1 MSRTYQQHQKKVV
14 DPKVQFD
21 DMLSDYLV
29 KARANALRPKPYQS
43 YELEVSFGNRRPIT
57 RTDYENVI
65 SQLVRNGWHT
75 HNMEGDEML
84 RINSEFI
91 TGNANAHIVQ
101 DNNNP
106 FVVKATTAAPTSTI
120 PIPGKNNKFNIEEQM
135 ELKRLIDG
143 PNSEYI
149 NPSENPNNITRF
161 LRGGGKDYDGNYDE
175 DDNDNHDKD
184 IVVKSTP
191 EDDALAAPQKG
202 QRKIRMSTTFRLEI
216 NGAKLI
222 EMYCRHDSLD
232 VFQNLSGLNSQIKFT
247 DKKRVERHD
256 DRTTFYDN
264 ASFPDHN
271 CRVAY
276 KFEWDYRLDSQSEKV
291 RSTLRNWSNSKK
303 TYRCMNR
310 VRFKHPSIPI
320 YVDVSVIKT
329 NSKDSN
335 GRNGK
340 PVILPTYTMKSANV
354 FNNQPHYEI
363 ELEMNNYAI
372 QNNEIYKTSSK
383 DEIMAKVRLAIRHV
397 LSGLQDTPYPVS
409 YSEQELMYKEYM
421 DLIHGEEID
430 TNDDDNDEDETTDE
444 DVNPKQKQRPNQKK
458 RRKFP
463 VSSDFAIPQPV
474 TLQQKHLLPDQPHN
488 ICTDYMVTEKADG
501 QRALLYVTKTGKL
514 FMIKSNMKFIFTG
527 AITKEPKCFN
537 SLLDGEFILYGK
549 HKQLLFLFA
558 AFDIYYIG
566 SRKDPHVRPLPLY
579 HTNDDD
585 DDDGN
590 DGNDGNDAD
599 NTDKPPKH
607 VEYRLTLLRSFVDML
622 DLQSI
627 TENTDKSCVLRVQV
641 KQFVTEPN
649 IFNACRT
656 LITQKDSYEYE
667 TDGLIFTPMNTGV
680 GSNRPFSACD
690 PVKSTWELAYKWKP
704 PQYNTIDFYVV
715 TVKDKHKDVVKHI
728 IHDSNDTMSKAV
740 AYKVVHLHVGSTRK
754 IESEFQSDVFSRVL
768 EDKIG
773 VNEITQIQPNGY
785 DTNNQENSL
794 IPVPFKPTTPHDP
807 NAYVCYIPLDDQM
820 RMCTVPVEDDA
831 QPEEFDDFTI
841 VEFSYAKDDSSKE
854 GPWKWIPIRV
864 RHDKTESLRNT
875 TSKHRDFGNFIHTA
889 NSNWLSI
896 HTPVTN
902 DMIIGN
908 EDIIPSVTEDT
919 VYYDIREKNSKL
931 TRNLRDFHNK
941 FIKSKL
947 IRGVSRFLQD
957 SGNIEDVHLID
968 YSVGR
973 GGDIYKWKESNIK
986 FVLGIDVSKD
996 NVISGKDNASLR
1008 YLKLRRDNGTRMKL
1022 RALFLPGNS
1031 SRNIRTNANAFQDTL
1046 HKQLVHSIFGKGT
1059 PLPAQSDYVF
1069 RHGIAREGFHI
1080 SSCQFSLHYFMETTQ
1095 TMHQFLR
1102 NLSECTRL
1110 NGFFIGTCYDGQSVF
1125 DVLKNPDGVFRVE
1138 KNKRVLCNIKKQYS
1152 QVLTTFPNDETSLGM
1167 RIDVYQESIG
1177 HVFPEYLVSFQ
1188 YFTRM
1193 MENYGFAP
1201 ITESEWKAMQ
1211 LPGANGLFHRMYTT
1225 MESDIGLNFS
1235 MTPEEKAI
1243 SFLNRFFVFKKMR
1256 DIPTA
1261 TLENM
1266 AETLEHHADSTADAI
1281 ANDDKQDKQ
1290 DKQDKKKTRACKKT
1304 SKKRIQL
1311 EEDPDF
1317 VQDDNTRNKD
1327 DKPKK

>member
-1 MSRTYQQHQKKVV
+1 MSQPIRASDKKVV

-29 KARANALRPKPYQS
+29 KARSKALRPKPYQS

-75 HNMEGDEML
+75 FNMNGDEML
-84 RINSEFI
+84 RINSEFL
-91 TGNANAHIVQ
+91 TGNANAELVH
-101 DNNNP
+101 DYDRP
-106 FVVKATTAAPTSTI
+106 FVVKTAKMPI
-120 PIPGKNNKFNIEEQM
+120 PINKKDDSYMKI
-135 ELKRLIDG
+135 KRLMDG
-143 PNSEYI
+143 PSPEI
-149 NPSENPNNITRF
+149 DSPQDPDNIKKF
-161 LRGGGKDYDGNYDE
+161 LRGGGGDGGGD
-175 DDNDNHDKD
+175 DDNDSADF
-184 IVVKSTP
+184 VVKTSP
-191 EDDALAAPQKG
+191 EDNALAAPQKG
-202 QRKIRMSTTFRLEI
+202 PRKIRMSTTFRLEI
-216 NGAKLI
+216 VGSKLI
-222 EMYCRHDSLD
+222 ETYCRHDSLD
-232 VFQNLSGLNSQIKFT
+232 AFHNIPGINNLIKFT
-247 DKKRVERHD
+247 DKKRVERSD
-256 DRTTFYDN
+256 QRNVYYDN
-264 ASFPDHN
+264 AIFPDHN
-271 CRVAY
+271 FRVAY
-276 KFEWDYRLDSQSEKV
+276 KFEWDHRIDSQNEKV

-310 VRFKHPSIPI
+310 VRFKHPDIPI

-363 ELEMNNYAI
+363 ELEMNNHAMENDPI
-372 QNNEIYKTSSK
+372 FVKLSK
-383 DEIMAKVRLAIRHV
+383 DEVMAKIRLAVRHV

-409 YSEQELMYKEYM
+409 YSEQEQMYNEYM
-421 DLIHGEEID
+421 DLLHGEDAESE
-430 TNDDDNDEDETTDE
+430 DDDETTDE
-444 DVNPKQKQRPNQKK
+444 DVNPKQQRLKQQKK

-463 VSSDFAIPQPV
+463 IASDFAIPQPI

-501 QRALLYVTKTGKL
+501 QRALLYVSKTGKL
-514 FMIKSNMKFIFTG
+514 FMIKSNMKFVFTG
-527 AITKEPKCFN
+527 AVTKEPKCFH

-549 HKQLLFLFA
+549 NGQILFLFA

-566 SRKDPHVRPLPLY
+566 SRNDPHVRPLPLY
-579 HTNDDD
+579 TTTEDTQDNDDNND
-585 DDDGN
+585 DNNDDKP
-590 DGNDGNDAD
+590 
-599 NTDKPPKH
+599 DKPPKLI
-607 VEYRLTLLRSFVDML
+607 EYRLTLLRKFVDML

-627 TENTDKSCVLRVQV
+627 TENTNKSCIFRVQV
-641 KQFVTEPN
+641 KQFLTHSN
-649 IFNACRT
+649 IFQACST
-656 LITQKDSYEYE
+656 LISQKDSYEYE

-680 GSNRPFSACD
+680 GSNRPFSACE

-715 TVKDKHKDVVKHI
+715 TVKEKHNDVIKHI

-754 IESEFQSDVFSRVL
+754 IEAEFNNDAFSRVL

-773 VNEITQIQPNGY
+773 VMDIVQTQSNDI
-785 DTNNQENSL
+785 DTKNKADSL

-820 RMCTVPVEDDA
+820 RMCTVPVEPDA
-831 QPEEFDDFTI
+831 TPEEFDDFTI
-841 VEFSYAKDDSSKE
+841 VEFRYARDDSSKE

-875 TSKHRDFGNFIHTA
+875 TAKHRDFGNFIHTA

-908 EDIIPSVTEDT
+908 ETLVPSVTEDT

-941 FIKSKL
+941 YIKSKL
-947 IRGVSRFLQD
+947 IRGISQFLQD

-973 GGDIYKWKESNIK
+973 GGDLHKWKESNIK

-1008 YLKLRRDNGTRMKL
+1008 YLKLRQDYGNRMNL
-1022 RALFLPGNS
+1022 RALFLPGDS
-1031 SRNIRTNANAFQDTL
+1031 SKNIRTNNKAFQDTL
-1046 HKQLVHSIFGKGT
+1046 HKQLVNSIFGKGN

-1069 RHGIAREGFHI
+1069 RYGIAREGFHI
-1080 SSCQFSLHYFMETTQ
+1080 SSCQFSVHYFMESAAI
-1095 TMHQFLR
+1095 MHQFLR

-1110 NGFFIGTCYDGQSVF
+1110 NGYFIGTCYDGQSVF

-1152 QVLTTFPNDETSLGM
+1152 QVFTQFPNDERSIGM

-1177 HVFPEYLVSFQ
+1177 HVFPEYLVSFE

-1193 MENYGFAP
+1193 MENYGFAL
-1201 ITESEWKAMQ
+1201 ITESEWKAIGI
-1211 LPGANGLFHRMYTT
+1211 PGSNGLFYKMYKA
-1225 MESDIGLNFS
+1225 MEADSGLKYE
-1235 MTPEEKAI
+1235 MTPEEKSI

-1266 AETLEHHADSTADAI
+1266 AEKLEQDRDAAADIEEHMKSDSLQ
-1281 ANDDKQDKQ
+1281 NNS
-1290 DKQDKKKTRACKKT
+1290 KKNARACRKI
-1304 SKKRIQL
+1304 SKKRVKL
-1311 EEDPDF
+1311 EEDADF
-1317 VQDDNTRNKD
+1317 AHEENASEKAKNDQ
-1327 DKPKK
+1327 PKK